1 MKVIELNNI
10 RKVLLELFKNI
21 YKYRL
26 FIVVFLD
33 IVSIIISLFLSN
45 ILTNNIY
52 EKLNINILL
61 FNLNIISFSFVIN
74 TLNGLYKSII
84 RFVGSKVAFKIVI
97 NNLIISFLTFLS
109 AKIFN
114 LNYPQI
120 NFFIVNFFI
129 INSLFCF
136 TRFGSRDFFIY
147 LQENIQKSKK
157 KIAIYG
163 AGSAGY
169 QLAKAIQSS
178 KSYKIF
184 IFIDDNKQLIGRQI
198 VGVPIYSIN
207 DFYKIK
213 DKIDEIFLAIPSA
226 SPKQVNY
233 ILERIKSYSIPI
245 FRIPSIDELNKNINI
260 INSLVPI
267 SSEELLSRKPIKA
280 DKDLLIKGIK
290 NYSVCITGA
299 GGSIGSEL
307 SKQISGLNPCN
318 LILIDNSEHNLYQL
332 EKTLGKSKIETK
344 FILGD
349 VTSRKFLD
357 NVFKKYKIDI
367 IFHTAAYK
375 HVPIVENNILQGIKN
390 NVFSTY
396 IICQLARERKLK
408 KVIYISSDKAV
419 RPTNV
424 MGATKRLG
432 ELIIQAY
439 SEIENS
445 LNNKNKR
452 IIFSMVRFGNVV
464 GSSGSVVPLFKN
476 QIKTGGPITVTD
488 KRIVRYF
495 MSINEAAELVIQAA
509 ELSLGGEVFLIE
521 MGQPVNIY
529 DLAKQMI
536 LHSGLKVKD
545 NENSE
550 GDIEIKIT
558 GLRPGEKLYEE
569 LLIDDNSLPTSHPKI
584 YKAYEKK
591 ISKEELF
598 VNLEKLEICIYEN
611 NVHKAIEILSY
622 LVEEW
627 KWNKKLIDN

>member
-1 MKVIELNNI
+1 MKVVELNNL
-10 RKVLLELFKNI
+10 RKDLLELFKNI
-21 YKYRL
+21 YEYRL
-26 FIVVFLD
+26 LIVLLLD
-33 IVSIIISLFLSN
+33 IFSIIISLFLTN

-52 EKLNINILL
+52 EKLNISILFFSL
-61 FNLNIISFSFVIN
+61 YIISFSFAIN

-84 RFVGSKVAFKIVI
+84 RFVGSRVAFKIVF
-97 NNLIISFLTFLS
+97 NNLIISFLSFVS
-109 AKIFN
+109 AKILN
-114 LNYPQI
+114 LNHPPI

-129 INSLFCF
+129 VNSLFCF

-178 KSYKIF
+178 KKYKIF
-184 IFIDDNKQLIGRQI
+184 IFIDDNKKLIGRQI
-198 VGVPIYSIN
+198 LGVPIYSIN

-226 SPKQVNY
+226 TPKQVNH

-245 FRIPSIDELNKNINI
+245 FRIPSIDELNKNKNI

-307 SKQISGLNPCN
+307 AKQISELNPRN

-332 EKTLGKSKIETK
+332 EKTLGKSKIDRK

-349 VTSRKFLD
+349 VTSKKFLD

-396 IICQLARERKLK
+396 IICQLARKRNLK

-445 LNNKNKR
+445 FNDKNKK

-545 NENSE
+545 SENSE

-569 LLIDDNSLPTSHPKI
+569 LLIDDNSLPTTHPKI

-591 ISKEELF
+591 IPKEELF
-598 VNLEKLEICIYEN
+598 VNLEKLERYISEN
-611 NVHKAIEILSY
+611 NSQKSIEILSY

-627 KWNKKLIDN
+627 KWNKNLIDN